1 MCCFS
6 NNISLCFFSYKSVKK
21 GHFKTRFK
29 YSLAS
34 VKVYYFKPAKIIIL
48 VCIGI
53 IQVGRSYRSS
63 VLTKLTIY
71 QHS

>member
-53 IQVGRSYRSS
+53 I
-63 VLTKLTIY
+63 
-71 QHS
+71 HSR